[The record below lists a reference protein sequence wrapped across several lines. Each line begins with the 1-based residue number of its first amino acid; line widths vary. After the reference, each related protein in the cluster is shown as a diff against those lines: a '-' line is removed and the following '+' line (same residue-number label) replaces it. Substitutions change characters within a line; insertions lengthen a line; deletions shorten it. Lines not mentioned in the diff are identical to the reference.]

1 MSADGT
7 DPGLVIAVE
16 VEVDEQLCQGYANC
30 LDAAPEVFELGEDDI
45 ARPRA
50 RSYPS
55 SRRGE
60 LEEAARRCPAKAIRV
75 TDLDGPGA
83 RSGPGI
89 PVGT

>member
-1 MSADGT
+1 MSADGP
-7 DPGLVIAVE
+7 DPVLVIA

-50 RSYPS
+50 RRYPS

-60 LEEAARRCPAKAIRV
+60 LEEAARRCPAKAIRL
-75 TDLDGPGA
+75 TDLDGPGPGA
-83 RSGPGI
+83 RPGPGI